1 MQNKDKSRTEI
12 KSVELL
18 LYCKN
23 NPNGSLNIVVFA
35 PKTRGRAENPRVLSY
50 LHEIISRS
58 IISY

>member
-23 NPNGSLNIVVFA
+23 NPNVISKYCRL
-35 PKTRGRAENPRVLSY
+35 RSENARTCREPPGTFVPARDNLAK
-50 LHEIISRS
+50 HH
-58 IISY
+58 